1 MSKIPNVITNT
12 ELLGQKKLS
21 NIFFLQ
27 EYTWYAWG
35 LNKNGPHRLIRHQE
49 LSALEKDEEM

>member
-35 LNKNGPHRLIRHQE
+35 LNKNGPP
-49 LSALEKDEEM
+49 